1 MVERERRIL
10 DEAAALFHEKGF
22 HGVGMDALGAR
33 AGLSGPALYR
43 HFSGKNDILAA
54 LFNEAMDELVGA
66 TVPTGAD
73 PAEDLRRMVRHHVE
87 YAISHRALV
96 GIYQR
101 EDRSLD
107 EPNRTMFARRRRRYV
122 ERWEAAVSRRFPD
135 ADPEAVAITVQSC
148 LGVIFS
154 VAYWP
159 ASLVEGARSGPL
171 VEQFISHGLAVL
183 DGIVL
188 DRS

>member
-1 MVERERRIL
+1 MERERRIL

-43 HFSGKNDILAA
+43 HFSSKNEILAA

-66 TVPTGAD
+66 TIPVDAD
-73 PAEDLRRMVRHHVE
+73 PADDLRRMVRHHVE
-87 YAISHRALV
+87 YAVSHRALV

-107 EPNRTMFARRRRRYV
+107 DPWRTMFARRRRRYV
-122 ERWEAAVSRRFPD
+122 ERWETAVSLRFPA
-135 ADPEAVAITVQSC
+135 ADPESVAVTTQSC

-159 ASLVEGARSGPL
+159 SALVEGARAGGL
-171 VEQFISHGLAVL
+171 VERFIANGLAVL
-183 DGIVL
+183 DQNAV
-188 DRS
+188 DQP

>member
-1 MVERERRIL
+1 MERERRIL

-22 HGVGMDALGAR
+22 HGVGMDELGTR

-43 HFSGKNDILAA
+43 HFSGKNEILAA
-54 LFNEAMDELVGA
+54 LFNEAMDELVAA
-66 TVPTGAD
+66 TVPTAAEPAD
-73 PAEDLRRMVRHHVE
+73 DLLRMIRHHIE
-87 YAISHRALV
+87 YAVSHRALV

-107 EPNRTMFARRRRRYV
+107 EPWSTMFARRRRRYV
-122 ERWEAAVSRRFPD
+122 ERWEEAVSLRFPA
-135 ADPEAVAITVQSC
+135 ADPEAIAITTQSC

-159 ASLVEGARSGPL
+159 ASLVEGTRAGRL
-171 VEQFISHGLAVL
+171 VEMFIAHGMAVL
-183 DGIVL
+183 DGLAL
-188 DRS
+188 DPR